1 MNRIFQK
8 IISEGRQPLEFEV
21 YQFFEEEGLK
31 FPEYYILTT
40 LEELEEN
47 LSNMPDVK
55 YACKVMSPKILHKS
69 DLNAVVLNVSRSDLP
84 AVFFDLKKRFE
95 TLDFKNV
102 LAVPMAE
109 DGIELLV
116 GSTHDPTFGTIT
128 VFGVGGTLVE
138 ILKDVTFGT
147 SPLSLSDAEL
157 MIDSIKNQRILNGPR
172 GLPPA
177 NKNEL
182 AKFLVKVSQISHKYE
197 SVISEIDINP
207 LRVTSKGLVPLDA
220 RVIFSKDITDEDIQ

>member
-172 GLPPA
+172 GLPPE